1 MSRKAFIGDTLK
13 YRKPRSEPDCM
24 TTPQVKRYSLMDSR
38 VVTKLLSMI
47 TTFCILTSCAGIVF
61 RTEAETQFEEGLA
74 LFNQGRYAEAI
85 PYFEKA
91 ASVDPNY
98 GKAYLYLGRSYVNL
112 RKWAQ
117 AIPPLRT
124 AYRLIPDETRSEIF
138 NILLDAIL
146 NAALSEF
153 KQGNYIDSITFL
165 REALRLDPSS
175 AQAKKELA
183 AALIGLGGQLLSEGK
198 AAEAISSYKEAVD
211 LSPNDSGAY
220 MGLAR
225 SFFKNGDILKAI
237 QAVEK
242 AMRINSGNSDAEL
255 LFRELMGR

>member
-1 MSRKAFIGDTLK
+1 
-13 YRKPRSEPDCM
+13 
-24 TTPQVKRYSLMDSR
+24 MDSR
-38 VVTKLLSMI
+38 VVTKMFSMI
-47 TTFCILTSCAGIVF
+47 IAFCILTSCAGIVF
-61 RTEAETQFEEGLA
+61 RTGAETQFEDGLA

-85 PYFEKA
+85 PHFEKA
-91 ASVDPNY
+91 TSIDPNY
-98 GKAYLYLGRSYVNL
+98 GKAYLYLGRSYLNL

-146 NAALSEF
+146 NAGLSEF
-153 KQGNYIDSITFL
+153 KQGNYVDSITFL

-175 AQAKKELA
+175 AQAKKELV
-183 AALIGLGGQLLSEGK
+183 AALIGRGGQLLSEGK
-198 AAEAISSYKEAVD
+198 TAEAISTYTEAVD

-220 MGLAR
+220 LGLAR
-225 SFFKNGDILKAI
+225 SFFKNGDIVKAI
-237 QAVEK
+237 QAAEK
-242 AMRINSGNSDAEL
+242 AMRMNPGNSDAEL